1 LEYID
6 SFVIENERFF
16 YFSLDKIINNNP
28 KLEKLPISLKILLEA
43 NIRNSKNDLTTK
55 KILDIFTNR
64 KDEFINFYPSRV
76 VLKEYTAIPT
86 IAELAK
92 LKEKKL
98 KSKKLN
104 LSVDLLL
111 QYMKE
116 NEDPYKLAKWCD
128 KNFSNLRVIPPGS
141 KIVHPINL
149 EYLSTVL
156 HIEKIEEKFLLFPET
171 IAISDYKENMTNSFG
186 VLGHKLESVDALA
199 TILGMPLKIKLP
211 KVVGIKIVGKP
222 RDGVLSSDF
231 LQVLLDLLQNANLDE
246 KIVEFYGDGLKFLTL
261 ENRTKLLNKASSYN
275 ALCSFFA
282 IDEKTILYYNKTR
295 QNEDFSKLVDKYLKT
310 QKLFLNEQNNLEYDE
325 NIDFDLSNIF
335 PRVVPNLKNEIF
347 KDKNVVLS
355 LIDTSNGF
363 LNPFLIIHCALVAK
377 KAYEKGFRIDSKI
390 KTFFKTDLTV
400 YDYLANLDLLK
411 YLEGI
416 GFYFVNTNTK
426 IEEKIS
432 PNILTDCSISSGTLE
447 NNYVNENVKLNYT
460 MSASLVVIHSLIGSM
475 KLKVFDKLNP
485 NELWPEHSE
494 VLSYLEKIDDTLY
507 KDIYKNIFLGNEK
520 WQDIIVEQSESFPW
534 NEDSTFIQVLSFKE
548 ESFKDKIN
556 IENGEIL
563 ALFNS
568 QINTKNI
575 SSNIQITPYIS
586 VASFLQEKGVKS
598 FDFGTFED
606 RRGCSKL
613 MVLGAFDTNEIKNM
627 MVSKEGAFT
636 KDFQTG
642 EIISFYEKSKRVQA
656 SQKDLIII
664 ADENYGIGD
673 TNDWAAKATKLLG
686 VKAIIAKS
694 FGENH
699 RKDLIKMGI
708 LPLQFIDEDI
718 KSLNLKG
725 YESISIKNSEIKK
738 DLKLNAFIYK
748 GEQLYQI
755 KLKLR
760 LDNEFEIQIYKNGGL
775 VPFILK
781 GID

>member
-1 LEYID
+1 MEYID

-16 YFSLDKIINNNP
+16 YFSLEKIIKNNP
-28 KLEKLPISLKILLEA
+28 KLEKLPISLKILLET
-43 NIRNSKNDLTTK
+43 NIRNSKNELTTK

-64 KDEFINFYPSRV
+64 KDEFINFHPSRI
-76 VLKEYTAIPT
+76 VLREYTAIPT
-86 IAELAK
+86 LVDLVK
-92 LKEKKL
+92 LKEEKL

-116 NEDPYKLAKWCD
+116 NEDTYKLAKWCD

-141 KIVHPINL
+141 KIIHPINL

-156 HIEKIEEKFLLFPET
+156 HIEKIKDKFFLFPET
-171 IAISDYKENMTNSFG
+171 IAISDYKDNMANSFG
-186 VLGHKLESVDALA
+186 VLGHKLESIDALA

-211 KVVGIKIVGKP
+211 KVVGIKVIGKP
-222 RDGVLSSDF
+222 KDGVLSSDF
-231 LQVLLDLLQNANLDE
+231 LQVLLDVLEKLNLDE
-246 KIVEFYGDGLKFLTL
+246 KIVEFYGDGLKYLTL
-261 ENRTKLLNKASSYN
+261 ENRTKILNKASSYK

-295 QNEDFSKLVDKYLKT
+295 ENEDFSKLVDKYLKT
-310 QKLFLNEQNNLEYDE
+310 QKLFLNEHNNLEYDE
-325 NIDFDLSNIF
+325 NIEFDLNNIF
-335 PRVVPNLKNEIF
+335 PRVMPNLKNEFF
-347 KDKNVVLS
+347 KDKNIVLS
-355 LIDTSNGF
+355 LIDTLNGF

-377 KAYEKGFRIDSKI
+377 KAYEKGFRIGSKI
-390 KTFFKTDLTV
+390 KAFFKTNLTV
-400 YDYLANLDLLK
+400 YDYLASLDLLK

-416 GFYFVNTNTK
+416 GFYFVNTNVK
-426 IEEKIS
+426 IEEKLS

-447 NNYVNENVKLNYT
+447 NNYINEHIKLNYT

-485 NELWPEHSE
+485 NELWPEHGE
-494 VLSYLEKIDDTLY
+494 VLRYLEKIDDTLY

-520 WQDIIVEQSESFPW
+520 WQDIIAEQSEFFPW
-534 NEDSTFIQVLSFKE
+534 NENSGFVQAFPFKE
-548 ESFKDKIN
+548 EYFKDKIN

-563 ALFNS
+563 ALFNKE
-568 QINTKNI
+568 INTKFI
-575 SSNIQITPYIS
+575 SSNIQITPYVS

-636 KDFQTG
+636 KDFHSG
-642 EIISFYEKSKRVQA
+642 EIISFYEKSRRAQDSK
-656 SQKDLIII
+656 KDLIII
-664 ADENYGIGD
+664 ADENYGIGE
-673 TNDWAAKATKLLG
+673 TNDWAAKATKFLG

-725 YESISIKNSEIKK
+725 YESISIKDCKIKK
-738 DLKLNAFIYK
+738 DFKLNAFIYK
-748 GEQLYQI
+748 GEQVYQV

-775 VPFILK
+775 VSFILK
-781 GID
+781 DND